1 MMKIWVLLLM
11 GRRCRRNFISDLRFT
26 EDQLQPSSAIKAQ
39 GTGPSTPVLSHD
51 HSPAMRGL
59 ARYLAII
66 ASAALPL
73 LTHALHDVSLVN
85 SPFVHDIF
93 TEV

>member
-11 GRRCRRNFISDLRFT
+11 GRRCRRNFNSDLDSPRIINYNP
-26 EDQLQPSSAIKAQ
+26 QAIKAQ